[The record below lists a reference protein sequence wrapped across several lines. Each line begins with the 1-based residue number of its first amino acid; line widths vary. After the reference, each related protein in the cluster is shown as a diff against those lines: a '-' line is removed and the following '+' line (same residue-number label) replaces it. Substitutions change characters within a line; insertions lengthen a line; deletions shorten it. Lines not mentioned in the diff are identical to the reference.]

1 MIATSVSR
9 SPWPNRLC
17 PFGLKLLVTALILV
31 AVFGGWLWTQRMRSS
46 ELAPQERGPSV
57 IVLPFETLSTHDDD
71 RFLAS
76 GMTDLMRFGAFKLYS
91 VPASLRQNAAADPVH
106 LGRSPAV
113 AYVIKGSIRSDAG
126 LVRVGAQLVDAKT
139 GQVLWSET
147 YDRSL
152 TPDNLVS

>member
-1 MIATSVSR
+1 
-9 SPWPNRLC
+9 
-17 PFGLKLLVTALILV
+17 
-31 AVFGGWLWTQRMRSS
+31 MRSS

-76 GMTDLMRFGAFKLYS
+76 GMTQQLITDLMRFGAFKLYS

-106 LGRSPAV
+106 LGRSLAV